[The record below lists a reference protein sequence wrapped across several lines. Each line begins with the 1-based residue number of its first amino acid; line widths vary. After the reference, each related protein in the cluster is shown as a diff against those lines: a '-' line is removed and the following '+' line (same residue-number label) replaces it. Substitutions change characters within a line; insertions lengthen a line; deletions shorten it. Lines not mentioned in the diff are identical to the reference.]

1 MTRKLYVMRD
11 LKLVE
16 VGGDIQPSQ
25 TPFIHDDSMPPLR
38 HLVSGKVFD
47 SKAQYLAE
55 CRKHNVSVVGND
67 LLSKQKHEL
76 PDRLTDAKVMDAVH
90 KAESIMSDPSKLRAR
105 MNENLA
111 ILERRE
117 RLLNGR

>member
-25 TPFIHDDSMPPLR
+25 TPFVHDDSMPPLR
-38 HLVSGKVFD
+38 HLVSGQIFD
-47 SKAQYLAE
+47 SKSKYLAE
-55 CRKHNVSVVGND
+55 CRKHNVSIVGND

-90 KAESIMSDPSKLRAR
+90 KAESIMADPSKLRAR